1 MERIFS
7 PFTLEYSTFRVCHGA
22 EHLLQKC
29 KPFISVYYIYMIVG
43 LTFHTN
49 TYFNCGKPITLIFFL
64 YHIPSQSPLMSLC
77 VYDPVTP
84 EYF

>member
-49 TYFNCGKPITLIFFL
+49 TYFNCGKPITLIFFFL
-64 YHIPSQSPLMSLC
+64 PYSESVPFNVSLC
-77 VYDPVTP
+77 V
-84 EYF
+84 

>member
-29 KPFISVYYIYMIVG
+29 KPFISVYYIYDSGFDISYKYV
-43 LTFHTN
+43 L
-49 TYFNCGKPITLIFFL
+49 
-64 YHIPSQSPLMSLC
+64 
-77 VYDPVTP
+77 
-84 EYF
+84 